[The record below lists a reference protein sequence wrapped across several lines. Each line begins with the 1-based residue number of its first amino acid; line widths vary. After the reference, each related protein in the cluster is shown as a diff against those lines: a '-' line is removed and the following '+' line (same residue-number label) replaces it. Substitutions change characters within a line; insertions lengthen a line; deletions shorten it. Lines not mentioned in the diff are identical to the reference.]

1 MFRIRPFHFCIV
13 EDGSMM
19 AASEKAF
26 DDSIS
31 YGLSRIVRPELT
43 LKPQQLEAVRHLGT
57 RLVISLLDRKKSELG
72 TGLVAKSMSC

>member
-1 MFRIRPFHFCIV
+1 MFSIRPFHFRIV

-26 DDSIS
+26 IS
-31 YGLSRIVRPELT
+31 YGLSQIGRPKLT

-57 RLVISLLDRKKSELG
+57 RLVISVLDRKKSELG

>member
-1 MFRIRPFHFCIV
+1 
-13 EDGSMM
+13 M

-26 DDSIS
+26 EDFIS
-31 YGLSRIVRPELT
+31 YGLSRIGRPELT

-57 RLVISLLDRKKSELG
+57 RLVISVLDRKKKSELG